1 MSLSWRRFVWRSWK
15 NVFEAWELFRSSLR
29 SLRTFECHCVLL
41 CRTLLRRRVTE
52 LSNLCGFAQVRAVK
66 KSCHAALV
74 FSRNRK
80 AELLC
85 GLARFAPFR
94 ARASSAAAFLA
105 RVCLHSAVLKIV
117 ICSFRAA
124 SCFYLLGGSGFFRLP
139 VRASWFAH
147 FVPASYSHL
156 LVALFCRLPVHTLR
170 GLAGF
175 VPLRGCICLVGPFL
189 PLTCLCF
196 AVWLV
201 SRRFVLVPASW
212 LSWRLRVCSRRSA
225 RFMPLGACTCFV
237 AGSWRLPACTL
248 ALGSFRAV
256 SCLYLR
262 LGWFL
267 ALAYLRFG
275 AWLVS
280 SRFVLVPASWLVLGA
295 CLPVVGGLA
304 RFRAVSCLYLLG
316 GSLFAAFL
324 PVLCAL
330 AGSVPFRAC
339 TWFVARFSR
348 LPACSWW
355 LARFRAVSCICLV
368 VLFLPLTC
376 LCFAVWLVSR
386 RFVLVLY
393 LLRGWFLALAWV
405 QAATDMHPA
414 CPIKKQNHLQNSLLR
429 RTQFWVRKT
438 FSKPAS
444 LKRACLV

>member
-1 MSLSWRRFVWRSWK
+1 M
-15 NVFEAWELFRSSLR
+15 
-29 SLRTFECHCVLL
+29 
-41 CRTLLRRRVTE
+41 
-52 LSNLCGFAQVRAVK
+52 
-66 KSCHAALV
+66 
-74 FSRNRK
+74 
-80 AELLC
+80 
-85 GLARFAPFR
+85 
-94 ARASSAAAFLA
+94 
-105 RVCLHSAVLKIV
+105 
-117 ICSFRAA
+117 
-124 SCFYLLGGSGFFRLP
+124 
-139 VRASWFAH
+139 
-147 FVPASYSHL
+147 
-156 LVALFCRLPVHTLR
+156 
-170 GLAGF
+170 
-175 VPLRGCICLVGPFL
+175 
-189 PLTCLCF
+189 
-196 AVWLV
+196 VWLV
-201 SRRFVLVPASW
+201 SRHFALVPAQRRHFWRVSACTRPFWKLWFARFVPLRASTCSVARFFAACLSVRRGSLISCRLPARICWW
-212 LSWRLRVCSRRSA
+212 LCFAACLSIPCAVSLVSCRFVVVSAWWVPFCRLPACALRFGWFPAASCLYLLRGCLGACVSVVGGSA

-256 SCLYLR
+256 SCLYLL